1 MSKRRNVRGKI
12 LLALLILLAV
22 VVLSL
27 AMTVS
32 HLFQTIFTS
41 QRLAE
46 LEQDADHYADMIGRG
61 GDFSRL
67 SAVEMSSER
76 RLVVIDREGQLLFQ
90 SGFTSPDL
98 DLGWLPGTERIIAG
112 TAVTVKAID
121 PQLTE
126 PVFVTGVPVDSP
138 TVLALYL
145 IEPATTGD
153 RLIQK
158 MNHVLLLAVFGALL
172 LAGGGALI
180 VADRMAQ
187 PLVRMERM
195 ATKLM
200 RGDFSEQVQVAGRDE
215 LASLGN
221 TLNRFAYHLHQVEAT
236 RAEFLSNVSHD
247 LRTPLS
253 YIQGYAQILA
263 EGLAQSEADRQTY
276 ANIIREEVGRLQ
288 GMLDD
293 LLEAA
298 KFEESQFRL
307 ESIPL
312 DMARVIQEV
321 VRRMAPYAEEKR
333 IGLSY
338 EGPTALPP
346 VLADQARIEQL
357 LVNLIQNAVHYTQ
370 EGGCILIQAR
380 DSAAQVFVSIV
391 DNGPG
396 IPAEDLP
403 YIWERFYRGEKSR
416 NRQLGGTGIG
426 LSIVKRIVE
435 AHHGQ
440 VQVTSEPGVGT
451 TVSFVLPR
459 MNDPEQ
465 KGRFPR

>member
-1 MSKRRNVRGKI
+1 MKRRKVRGKI
-12 LLALLILLAV
+12 LLILLVLLAV
-22 VVLSL
+22 VILSL

-41 QRLAE
+41 QRLEE
-46 LEQDADHYADMIGRG
+46 LELDVYHYADMAGAG

-67 SAVEMSSER
+67 SA
-76 RLVVIDREGQLLFQ
+76 
-90 SGFTSPDL
+90 L
-98 DLGWLPGTERIIAG
+98 DLPPERQLIAIGQEGRVLFRGGSSSDDLEMGWLPETEKIFAG

-121 PQLTE
+121 PQLNE
-126 PVFVTGVPVDSP
+126 PVLVTGVPVGSP
-138 TVLALYL
+138 TDMALYL

-158 MNHVLLLAVFGALL
+158 MNQVLLLAVFGALL
-172 LAGGGALI
+172 LAGGGSLI

-187 PLVRMERM
+187 PLIRMERM

-200 RGDFSEQVQVAGRDE
+200 RGDFTERVKAGGRDE

-221 TLNRFAYHLHQVEAT
+221 TLNRLASHLDQVEAT

-253 YIQGYAQILA
+253 YIQGYAQILS

-276 ANIIREEVGRLQ
+276 ANIIREEVGRL
-288 GMLDD
+288 GRMLDD
-293 LLEAA
+293 LLEVA

-307 ESIPL
+307 EPIPL
-312 DMARVIQEV
+312 DMGHVIEEMVHRLTPFAEAKRVD
-321 VRRMAPYAEEKR
+321 
-333 IGLSY
+333 LSY
-338 EGPTALPP
+338 EGSIALPL
-346 VLADQARIEQL
+346 VLADQARMEQL
-357 LVNLIQNAVHYTQ
+357 LINLIQNAIHYTQ
-370 EGGCILIQAR
+370 EGGRVVIQTR
-380 DSAAQVFVSIV
+380 DSASQVLVSVV

-403 YIWERFYRGEKSR
+403 YIWERFYRGDKSR
-416 NRQLGGTGIG
+416 NRTLGGTGIG

-440 VQVTSEPGVGT
+440 VQVTSELGVGT

-459 MNDPEQ
+459 MDDSQ
-465 KGRFPR
+465 KGGLPR